1 MGGLS
6 PGRRAAALL
15 AALHVVACTPDPVR
29 RAAAPARSPPAPP
42 SVPAM
47 PAPPATA
54 AVCPTDMVEI
64 RGEYCARVVEVC
76 LKRRKPW
83 QCAEFQAP
91 SVCEGPTQPK
101 HYCVDRYEF
110 PNKKGSLPTVM
121 ISWNNAKAE
130 CAAKGK
136 RLCTEAEWTL
146 ACEGPSLLPFPY
158 GFVRDSTACAIDK
171 RSPKVDE
178 ARLFSSRTQ
187 ADELARL
194 DQREPSGSRERC
206 VSAFGVHDMTG
217 SVDELVVN
225 ERGVPYK
232 SALKGGNW
240 GEYRNA
246 CRPATL
252 GHGEGFRYYQIGFRC
267 CRDPEEAR

>member
-29 RAAAPARSPPAPP
+29 RAAAPPRAPPAPP

-101 HYCVDRYEF
+101 HYCIDRYEF
-110 PNKKGSLPTVM
+110 PNKKGGLPTV
-121 ISWNNAKAE
+121 
-130 CAAKGK
+130 
-136 RLCTEAEWTL
+136 
-146 ACEGPSLLPFPY
+146 
-158 GFVRDSTACAIDK
+158 
-171 RSPKVDE
+171 RSGGGI
-178 ARLFSSRTQ
+178 A
-187 ADELARL
+187 
-194 DQREPSGSRERC
+194 
-206 VSAFGVHDMTG
+206 SAG
-217 SVDELVVN
+217 SVSCDADGEH
-225 ERGVPYK
+225 ERARGRVRAPDPSEGRK
-232 SALKGGNW
+232 NIRNKGIYSRW
-240 GEYRNA
+240 
-246 CRPATL
+246 
-252 GHGEGFRYYQIGFRC
+252 Q
-267 CRDPEEAR
+267 